1 MVWTFVDQL
10 QPDVIEV
17 TESEAHHLLHVLRV
31 RTQQQLVLFDGSG
44 NVADAVVESTSRR
57 SVFCRVLE
65 RRSLPRASRTRLTV
79 AVSPPKGDRLRWMIE
94 KLTELGVAGI
104 KLLGCERTVSEPG
117 ETRLEKLRSTA
128 AAASKQSQQAWI
140 PDLQPLSEFRK
151 VLSESLQL
159 QQSIVIAHPLKEN
172 ASCGTAAKQTV
183 VRTGAVAGGMAD
195 TGEKLLLI
203 GPEGGFTDPE
213 VASALDAGALQLH
226 WPGAILRTETAAIV
240 FATLLL
246 SSENRAV

>member
-1 MVWTFVDQL
+1 MVWTFVELL

-17 TESEAHHLLHVLRV
+17 TEAEAHHLLHVLRV
-31 RTQQQLVLFDGSG
+31 RPQQSLVLFDGAG

-57 SVFCRVLE
+57 SVFCRVLQ
-65 RRSLPRASRTRLTV
+65 RRSLLRTSHSRLTI

-94 KLTELGVAGI
+94 KLTELGVARI
-104 KLLGCERTVSEPG
+104 TLLGCDRTVSEPG

-128 AAASKQSQQAWI
+128 AAACKQSRQAWI
-140 PDLQPLSEFRK
+140 PDLRPLTAFREL
-151 VLSESLQL
+151 LSESLQL
-159 QQSIVIAHPLKEN
+159 QRSIVIAHPLNEN
-172 ASCGTAAKQTV
+172 VSCDATANRALVATGV
-183 VRTGAVAGGMAD
+183 VAEGMAE

-213 VASALDAGALQLH
+213 VASAIEAGARHLH

-240 FATLLL
+240 FSTLLL
-246 SSENRAV
+246 SAEFRVD

>member
-1 MVWTFVDQL
+1 MVWTFVEQL

-17 TESEAHHLLHVLRV
+17 TEAEAHHLLHVLRV

-65 RRSLPRASRTRLTV
+65 RRSLPAAAQARLTI

-94 KLTELGVAGI
+94 KLTELSVARI
-104 KLLGCERTVSEPG
+104 ALLGCERTISEPG
-117 ETRLEKLRSTA
+117 ETRLEKLRGTA
-128 AAASKQSQQAWI
+128 AAACKQSQQAWI
-140 PDLQPLSEFRK
+140 PDLQPLTNFSE
-151 VLSESLQL
+151 VLSESLRL
-159 QQSIVIAHPLKEN
+159 QRSLVIAHPLKD
-172 ASCGTAAKQTV
+172 GTYCDTTAEHV
-183 VRTGAVAGGMAD
+183 VPATGVVAGGGMAV

-203 GPEGGFTDPE
+203 GPEGGFTDRE
-213 VASALDAGALQLH
+213 VASALNAGARQLH

-240 FATLLL
+240 FSTLLL
-246 SSENRAV
+246 SAEF